1 VEDRRVER
9 FTGVD
14 LRGAR
19 FRDCDLRD
27 IKVTDAMLIDA
38 DISGLIQGLRVNG
51 VEVAPLVEA
60 ELDRRHPERVQLR
73 AAETPDALR
82 DAWTIIED
90 LWSATTARAQHLPEA
105 ALYERVDEE
114 WAFVETLRHL
124 IFATDAWIRR
134 TILREPAPLLDGR
147 VAAHK
152 SRGGRPGHRPR
163 RDAFVRRGAPGSA
176 RPHRMCAAHRRPA
189 HRG

>member
-1 VEDRRVER
+1 MGNEPRVGCAARADLRGRHRPVRVPSRGIAAVEDRRDER

-73 AAETPDALR
+73 AAETPGAMR
-82 DAWTIIED
+82 DAWTMIEA
-90 LWSATTARAQHLPEA
+90 LWSATTARARRLPE
-105 ALYERVDEE
+105 
-114 WAFVETLRHL
+114 
-124 IFATDAWIRR
+124 
-134 TILREPAPLLDGR
+134 P
-147 VAAHK
+147 
-152 SRGGRPGHRPR
+152 
-163 RDAFVRRGAPGSA
+163 
-176 RPHRMCAAHRRPA
+176 
-189 HRG
+189 